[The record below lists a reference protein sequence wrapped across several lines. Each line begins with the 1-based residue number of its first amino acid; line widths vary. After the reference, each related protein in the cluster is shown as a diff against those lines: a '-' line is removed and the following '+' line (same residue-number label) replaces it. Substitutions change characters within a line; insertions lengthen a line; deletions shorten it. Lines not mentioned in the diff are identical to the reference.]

1 MANGR
6 RVNMDFWELLMD
18 KLLPVLAGIALV
30 MAIVL
35 IASMI
40 LKGW

>member
-1 MANGR
+1 
-6 RVNMDFWELLMD
+6 MDFWELLMN
-18 KLLPVLAGIALV
+18 KLLPVLSGIALV